1 MEGSPTVAW
10 YVARRLGAAA
20 LVMLVVSLLTFVLTR
35 VVFPDPVQA
44 IMGGQSSSATPEQL
58 EQAARE
64 LGLDKPLLAQFVD
77 WLNDLLHGDLGRSFR
92 TPVDVWDAIWERVP
106 VTVELMVLALLI
118 ALVFGTALG
127 VVAAIFRG
135 RWADTVTSTTSV
147 LALSLPN
154 FFLGILL
161 VYFFSL
167 ALGVLPSGGYVPFLE
182 DPLENLRL
190 MVLPAVTLS
199 VAYIGTFARFARA
212 LMLGV
217 LSEDYVLRAHASGL
231 NPRRILLRHALKNTM
246 IPMVTV
252 VGLSAAG
259 LVGGAVVTESIFSL
273 PGIGTLL
280 TNSIL
285 GKDFP
290 MLQGLILVIT
300 FGVVLLNLLVDLVY
314 GVLDPRIKVS

>member
-1 MEGSPTVAW
+1 M
-10 YVARRLGAAA
+10 
-20 LVMLVVSLLTFVLTR
+20 MVVSLLIFIVTR
-35 VVFPDPVQA
+35 VLFPDPVQT
-44 IMGGQSSSATPEQL
+44 ILGGQNSSATPEQL
-58 EQAARE
+58 RQMTHQ
-64 LGLDKPLLAQFVD
+64 LGLDKPLVVQYFD
-77 WLNDLLHGDLGRSFR
+77 WVGNLLHGDLGRSFR
-92 TPVDVWDAIWERVP
+92 TPIGVSEAIGQRIP
-106 VTVELMVLALLI
+106 VTVELMVLSLVI
-118 ALVFGTALG
+118 ALVVGTLLG
-127 VVAAIFRG
+127 VVAALLRG
-135 RWADTVTSTTSV
+135 RWVDTIASSIAV

-161 VYFFSL
+161 VYLF
-167 ALGVLPSGGYVPFLE
+167 ALQLRVLPSSGYVPFSQ
-182 DPLENLRL
+182 DPLGNLQL

-199 VAYIGTFARFARA
+199 MAYIGTFARYART
-212 LMLGV
+212 LMLSV

-231 NPRRILLRHALKNTM
+231 DPGRVVVRHAMKNTM

-252 VGLSAAG
+252 VGLNAAG

-290 MLQGLILVIT
+290 MLQGLILIIT
-300 FGVVLLNLLVDLVY
+300 VGVVVLNLLIDLVY

>member
-1 MEGSPTVAW
+1 MF
-10 YVARRLGAAA
+10 
-20 LVMLVVSLLTFVLTR
+20 VVSLLTIIVTR
-35 VVFPDPVQA
+35 VLFPDPVQS
-44 IMGGQSSSATPEQL
+44 ILGGQSSSATPEQL
-58 EQAARE
+58 QQMTRE
-64 LGLDKPLLAQFVD
+64 LGLDQPLLVQYFT
-77 WLNDLLHGDLGRSFR
+77 WLGDLLHGDLGRSFR
-92 TPVDVWDAIWERVP
+92 TPVAVTDAIWQRIP

-118 ALVFGTALG
+118 ALPVGMALG
-127 VVAAIFRG
+127 VAAALFRG
-135 RWADTVTSTTSV
+135 RWVDTVTSTVSV

-161 VYFFSL
+161 VYFF
-167 ALGVLPSGGYVPFLE
+167 ALQLRVLPSGGYVSFAA
-182 DPLENLRL
+182 DPLGNLRF
-190 MVLPAVTLS
+190 MVLPAFTLS
-199 VAYIGTFARFARA
+199 LAYIGTFARYARA

-231 NPRRILLRHALKNTM
+231 DPRRVVVRHAMKNTM

-252 VGLSAAG
+252 VGLNAAG

-273 PGIGTLL
+273 PGVGTLL

-300 FGVVLLNLLVDLVY
+300 LGVVLINLLVDLVY
-314 GVLDPRIKVS
+314 GALDPRIKVS